1 MKGQGP
7 KAVQSRIDSDYS
19 WTPNPI
25 EAALP
30 LVANAGTYPAEAP
43 AFRSGT
49 GIRCHVLLVHPRRT
63 DTAHHKLYLAEELD
77 EGMTGTDRAKDSD
90 GLNRSGPTNSLYLHA
105 GPTRPGPPIGERN
118 LQLPAGAT
126 AKARGS
132 SLFPFGLF
140 RFEWRNVYSDVAVEG
155 RPSIRIES
163 LIKPLSSHGSVR
175 THHANQGPLNR

>member
-1 MKGQGP
+1 MAGH
-7 KAVQSRIDSDYS
+7 AVSDH
-19 WTPNPI
+19 PLRL
-25 EAALP
+25 AAS
-30 LVANAGTYPAEAP
+30 A
-43 AFRSGT
+43 GT